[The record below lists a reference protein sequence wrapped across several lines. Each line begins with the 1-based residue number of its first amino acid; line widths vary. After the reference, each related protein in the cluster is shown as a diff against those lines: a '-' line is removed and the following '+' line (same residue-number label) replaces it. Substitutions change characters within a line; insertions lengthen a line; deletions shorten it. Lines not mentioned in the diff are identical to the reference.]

1 MVDAN
6 KNGIDDSK
14 ESTTPNADAQALAG
28 LEDRLNAIFAQ
39 NTDGPTSTS
48 DKQTTKTVVRLNK
61 ASAIALM
68 ETAAQDAGYTG
79 KFTDADIEAFMAE
92 FKAEQ
97 DKSIEKVVVS
107 SSGTR
112 VPGATS
118 TATTEN
124 VVKTEY
130 PSFFQPAQFVKD
142 WIWSKINFADE
153 KSLGTKALTALA
165 QARGIVDSFQVL
177 GIDPKRVES
186 AAKQIA
192 MGKLSVADF
201 TVEVQQQAVKEYPQF
216 AERFKLDP
224 TLTTYDI
231 ASPVI
236 NLVAKTLNKSAKD
249 ISMSHPVVLAYMRS
263 AGADGKGQAPSFYD
277 LELMTKK
284 LPEFQETPEA
294 NKAARDGAESLGR
307 ALGYGV

>member
-1 MVDAN
+1 MVDKN
-6 KNGIDDSK
+6 KDGIDDSK
-14 ESTTPNADAQALAG
+14 QSSTPLADAQAISAVEKFFSG
-28 LEDRLNAIFAQ
+28 LQAQ
-39 NTDGPTSTS
+39 NTDGPTSTT
-48 DKQTTKTVVRLNK
+48 DKSTVKSVIRLDKN
-61 ASAIALM
+61 SAKALM
-68 ETAAQDAGYTG
+68 TAAAEDAGYIG
-79 KFTDADIEAFMAE
+79 KFTEADIAE
-92 FKAEQ
+92 FMKSFEAEQ
-97 DKSIEKVVVS
+97 NRNIGRVVTS

-124 VVKTEY
+124 IIKQEY
-130 PSFFQPAQFVKD
+130 PSFFQPAEFVKD
-142 WIWSKINFADE
+142 WIWSKVNFADE
-153 KSLGTKALTALA
+153 KTLGTKALTALA

-177 GIDPKRVES
+177 GIDPKRIES

-192 MGKLSVADF
+192 MGKLKVADF
-201 TVEVQQQAVKEYPQF
+201 TVEVQQQAIKEYPQF

-231 ASPVI
+231 ASPVVS
-236 NLVAKTLNKSAKD
+236 LVAKTLNKNVKD

-284 LPEFQETPEA
+284 LPEYQETPEA
-294 NKAARDGAESLGR
+294 NKAARDSAESLGR

>member
-14 ESTTPNADAQALAG
+14 ESNTPLADDQALAG
-28 LEDRLNAIFAQ
+28 VQTILDKIFAT
-39 NTDGPTSTS
+39 NTDGPTSS
-48 DKQTTKTVVRLNK
+48 KDKSTTRSVVRLDK
-61 ASAIALM
+61 VSAKALM
-68 ETAAQDAGYTG
+68 EAAAQDAGYTG
-79 KFTDADIEAFMAE
+79 KFTSADIDAFMAE

-97 DKSIEKVVVS
+97 DRSIEKTVVS

-124 VVKTEY
+124 ILKEQY
-130 PSFFQPAQFVKD
+130 PSFFEPAQFIKD
-142 WIWSKINFADE
+142 WIWKKIDFADE
-153 KSLGTKALTALA
+153 KSLGAKALTALS
-165 QARGIVDSFQVL
+165 QVRGIVDKFQLL
-177 GIDPKRVES
+177 GYSDAEAKI

-192 MGKLSVADF
+192 MGKKTLADF
-201 TVEVQQQAVKEYPQF
+201 TVELQGVAVREYPQF
-216 AERFKLDP
+216 ADRFKLDP

-236 NLVAKTLNKSAKD
+236 NMVAKTLEKDPKD
-249 ISMSHPVVLAYMRS
+249 IPMDHPVVLAYTRS

-277 LELMTKK
+277 LKLMTKK
-284 LPEFQETPEA
+284 LPAYQETEEA

>member
-6 KNGIDDSK
+6 KNGVDDSVEYNTPLADK
-14 ESTTPNADAQALAG
+14 QALSGLEAFLQQFTAGNSEPSSTT
-28 LEDRLNAIFAQ
+28 
-39 NTDGPTSTS
+39 
-48 DKQTTKTVVRLNK
+48 DKSTTKSVMRLDK
-61 ASAIALM
+61 VSAKALM
-68 ETAAQDAGYTG
+68 EAAAADAGYTG
-79 KFTDADIEAFMAE
+79 TFTDADIAEFMNA

-97 DKSIEKVVVS
+97 DRNIEKVIVS
-107 SSGTR
+107 SSGSR

-118 TATTEN
+118 TASSES
-124 VVKTEY
+124 VLKEEY
-130 PSFFQPAQFVKD
+130 PSFFQPAEFVKD
-142 WIWSKINFADE
+142 WIWSKVNFADE
-153 KSLGTKALTALA
+153 KTLGAKALTALA

-177 GIDPKRVES
+177 GISPKEIEA

-192 MGKLSVADF
+192 MGKKTVADY
-201 TVEVQQQAVKEYPQF
+201 TVEVQKQAIKEYPQF

-224 TLTTYDI
+224 TLSTYDI

-236 NLVAKTLNKSAKD
+236 NMVAKTLNKSPKD
-249 ISMSHPVVLAYMRS
+249 ISMSHPVVLAYTRS

-277 LELMTKK
+277 LEIMTKK
-284 LPEFQETPEA
+284 LPEYQETPEA